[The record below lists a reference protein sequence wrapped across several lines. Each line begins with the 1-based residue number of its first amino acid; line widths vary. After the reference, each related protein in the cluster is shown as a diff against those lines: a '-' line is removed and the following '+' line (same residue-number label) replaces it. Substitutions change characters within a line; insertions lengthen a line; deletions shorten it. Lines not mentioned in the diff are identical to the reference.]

1 MTSSDDGEETCFEAA
16 YPREERADRNVNE
29 SPSSLLLQNKAL
41 MVGDLPA
48 AIRFLA
54 DGLEDRAQIRKNM
67 MEDDYGERN
76 QEYLKGSVDGFAQ
89 AAGLARMV
97 DMHVQNE
104 EVMQSYRNV
113 EVNYDRFKKRV
124 RLITRG
130 LVGVPVRTA
139 AHAHRSI
146 SVPSTLNVSNVP

>member
-1 MTSSDDGEETCFEAA
+1 MTSSDDGEETGFEAA

-76 QEYLKGSVDGFAQ
+76 QEYLKGGMEGFAQ
-89 AAGLARMV
+89 AAGMARMI

-104 EVMQSYRNV
+104 AVMEAYRNV
-113 EVNYDRFKKRV
+113 EVDYDRFSRQ
-124 RLITRG
+124 
-130 LVGVPVRTA
+130 
-139 AHAHRSI
+139 SD
-146 SVPSTLNVSNVP
+146 